1 VTHGF
6 RNQTNVPAQNHNC
19 NAKEAPLAIY
29 KLTSSIV
36 VNAAGG
42 TVLTAGSTVTDTGPG
57 AQLPPNYIPNGCC
70 DAQDADGVLKMWNA
84 GPIAPTIDLFR
95 GPPTTWWK
103 PVAGTGNPNRL
114 YKLTGALAAG
124 LPPVLGY
131 S

>member
-1 VTHGF
+1 LERERKSVM
-6 RNQTNVPAQNHNC
+6 
-19 NAKEAPLAIY
+19 AIY

-36 VNAAGG
+36 VNSAGG
-42 TVLTAGSTVTDTGPG
+42 TVLVAGQTVSDTGPG
-57 AQLPPNYIPNGCC
+57 AQLPANYVPNGCC
-70 DAQDADGVLKMWNA
+70 DPQDADGVQKMFAA

-103 PVAGTGNPNRL
+103 PVVGTGNPNRL